1 MDSILS
7 DYSTFEK
14 FYLTCA
20 IIGGIVLSVRLVL
33 MFMGGDMD
41 GADGDASDM
50 DMGDMD
56 ASGMDGADMD
66 VSHADAAD
74 LHSAA
79 SSDFDFKLLSLQS
92 LSAFFTM
99 FGLVGLA
106 ITRQWQQGVGASLV
120 GAFLAGSASVW
131 ISGKMFSVAAGMQ
144 SSGTLNMRNAIG
156 ATGKVYLSIPDKG
169 IGRVTVKF
177 QSRVMELDAI
187 SDDGSPIPTDTAI
200 RVVDANDSNM
210 LTVEKLHK

>member
-1 MDSILS
+1 MDGLFS

-14 FYLTCA
+14 FYLICA
-20 IIGGIVLSVRLVL
+20 IVGGIVLAVRLVL

-41 GADGDASDM
+41 GADTDVSGMDIGDMDGVDIDAGHMDMGHDASDM
-50 DMGDMD
+50 T
-56 ASGMDGADMD
+56 SAD
-66 VSHADAAD
+66 
-74 LHSAA
+74 
-79 SSDFDFKLLSLQS
+79 SSDFSFQVLSLQS

-106 ITRQWQQGVGASLV
+106 ITRQWQQSLALSLL

-131 ISGKMFSVAAGMQ
+131 IIGKMFEAAVRMQ

-156 ATGKVYLSIPDKG
+156 ATGKVYLNIPEKG

-177 QSRVMELDAI
+177 QSRVMELDAV
-187 SDDGSPIPTDTAI
+187 SDDGLAIPTDTAI
-200 RVVDANDSNM
+200 RVLDANESNM
-210 LTVEKLHK
+210 VTVERLHK